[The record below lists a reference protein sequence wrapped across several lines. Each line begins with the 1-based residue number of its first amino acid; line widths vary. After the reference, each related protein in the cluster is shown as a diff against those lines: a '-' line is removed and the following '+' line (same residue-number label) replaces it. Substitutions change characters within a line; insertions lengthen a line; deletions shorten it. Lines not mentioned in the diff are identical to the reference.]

1 MNFNYLKNLIVD
13 TVQQHTQKVGIVSAI
28 IILYFNPI
36 LYFTILSVGVSVGLY
51 QNFNYDLNLDF
62 KMRKNLIEIENE
74 HENEININVEEVD
87 NNSIIKSFVSD
98 DTVQT
103 DTEIEP
109 EDNMTKS
116 ILFD

>member
-36 LYFTILSVGVSVGLY
+36 LYFTILSVGVSFGLY

-62 KMRKNLIEIENE
+62 KMRKNLIENK
-74 HENEININVEEVD
+74 NEINTNVEEVD
-87 NNSIIKSFVSD
+87 NNSIIKSFVSN

-103 DTEIEP
+103 DTDIEP
-109 EDNMTKS
+109 EDNTTKS

>member
-36 LYFTILSVGVSVGLY
+36 LYFTILSVGVSFGLY

-62 KMRKNLIEIENE
+62 KMRKNLIENK
-74 HENEININVEEVD
+74 NEINTNVEEVD
-87 NNSIIKSFVSD
+87 NNSIIKSFVSN

-109 EDNMTKS
+109 EDNTTKS

>member
-36 LYFTILSVGVSVGLY
+36 LYFTILTVGVSVGLY

-62 KMRKNLIEIENE
+62 KMRKNLIENK
-74 HENEININVEEVD
+74 NEINTNVEEVD
-87 NNSIIKSFVSD
+87 NNSIIKSFVSN

-109 EDNMTKS
+109 EPEDNMTKS
-116 ILFD
+116 VLFE